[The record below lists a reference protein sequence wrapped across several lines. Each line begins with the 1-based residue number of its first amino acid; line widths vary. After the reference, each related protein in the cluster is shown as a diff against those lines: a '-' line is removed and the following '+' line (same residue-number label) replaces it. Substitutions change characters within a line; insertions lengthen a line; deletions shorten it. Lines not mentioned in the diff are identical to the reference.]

1 MTARLQR
8 RAVLGVAASAA
19 LAPWLTAEA
28 ADEATKVLRLGMIV
42 PSRPLPGTR
51 AFEEQLREFGYEEGR
66 NLQLDFLQ
74 LFGSDIGHVPE
85 MAAELVGRGV
95 DAILAGGPELA
106 LKSAMG
112 VSRSVPIVMVAI
124 DYDPLAGGYVASL
137 GRPGGNVTGV
147 FFQQV
152 ELTAK
157 RLQLLAETVPGLA
170 RVVILWDRITQ
181 DQFETAR
188 TAARSLKILADGIE
202 CTNPPYDYERT
213 LSGVDGAR
221 RDVLLQT
228 SSPSFMA
235 DRQRVAA
242 VALDHRL
249 PSMFAFREWADVDGL
264 MSYGPSLTGMYRLAA
279 DYVDRIAK
287 GAKPEDLPVQQPT
300 KFELVVN
307 LKTAKSLGLTIP
319 QTILARADEVIE

>member
-1 MTARLQR
+1 MTARPQR
-8 RAVLGVAASAA
+8 RSVLGFTVCTA
-19 LAPWLTAEA
+19 LMSWLTAEA
-28 ADEATKVLRLGMIV
+28 AGEATKVLRLGMIV

-51 AFEEQLREFGYEEGR
+51 AFEAQLREFGYEEGR

-74 LFGSDIGHVPE
+74 LSGSDIGRVPE
-85 MAAELVGRGV
+85 LAAELVGRGV

-106 LKSAMG
+106 LKSVMSA
-112 VSRSVPIVMVAI
+112 SRTVPIVMVAI
-124 DYDPLAGGYVASL
+124 DYDPLVGGYIASL

-147 FFQQV
+147 FFQQI

-157 RLQLLAETVPGLA
+157 RLQLLAETVPELA
-170 RVVILWDRITQ
+170 RVVILWDRITR
-181 DQFETAR
+181 DQFDSAR
-188 TAARSLKILADGIE
+188 AAARSLKILADGIE
-202 CTNPPYDYERT
+202 CTNPPYDYERA
-213 LSGVDGAR
+213 LSGVDGER

-228 SSPSFMA
+228 SSPFFMA

-307 LKTAKSLGLTIP
+307 LKTAGALGLTVP
-319 QTILARADEVIE
+319 PSILARADEVIE